1 MNKVIRERLDIE
13 SSAITSIT
21 YLLESKELFID
32 FISKAR
38 YVYLE
43 VPHEVYMGL
52 KYADSIGKY
61 FNKHVK
67 NNYDFE
73 ICKSNKRALQNKA
86 QA

>member
-32 FISKAR
+32 FISRAR

-67 NNYDFE
+67 NNYDYE

-86 QA
+86 